1 MIYGR
6 YWTRQFSPPEKRKDN
21 LELEQKM
28 KNIKLHYYTMFVC
41 GKQGSRSFSKHTYQ
55 QQSWQIQMINSLK
68 PCFQRIYII
77 NTFGGGRINNSG
89 VRNRHLWIY
98 SLPDCTEECPAF
110 TVSKLRLNS
119 QLYWSSIT
127 EGQRRLIHKSQQIM
141 FKNLSI
147 CGKMWKQLRRIMI
160 VLDDKAM
167 VMIYYASEDAPRWVN
182 RQLKLSIYNSGAGYK
197 NCFVEWSSLIW
208 E

>member
-41 GKQGSRSFSKHTYQ
+41 GKLGSRSFSKHTYQ

-68 PCFQRIYII
+68 PCFQWIYII

-141 FKNLSI
+141 FK
-147 CGKMWKQLRRIMI
+147 MWQNVETAPTNNDSSWWQSDGHDILCVWRCSQM
-160 VLDDKAM
+160 
-167 VMIYYASEDAPRWVN
+167 SE
-182 RQLKLSIYNSGAGYK
+182 
-197 NCFVEWSSLIW
+197 
-208 E
+208 

>member
-1 MIYGR
+1 MLSIVIPYEYLGEPWVTMICGR
-6 YWTRQFSPPEKRKDN
+6 YWTHQFSPPEIRKDN

-28 KNIKLHYYTMFVC
+28 KNIKLHYYTVFVC

-141 FKNLSI
+141 FK
-147 CGKMWKQLRRIMI
+147 MWQN
-160 VLDDKAM
+160 V
-167 VMIYYASEDAPRWVN
+167 ETAPTN
-182 RQLKLSIYNSGAGYK
+182 ND
-197 NCFVEWSSLIW
+197 SSWWQGDGHDILCVW
-208 E
+208 RCYQMGV